1 MDFASF
7 ASAHELRSLVAQRIY
22 AQCQGWEDINDH
34 NTLRHDLVLQ
44 TAVGTTEPKMNC
56 STNVQLSTSE
66 IS

>member
-1 MDFASF
+1 VDSASF

-22 AQCQGWEDINDH
+22 AQCQGWVDLNDH
-34 NTLRHDLVLQ
+34 NTLRHDLALQ
-44 TAVGTTEPKMNC
+44 TAVGTTEPKMNF